1 MAKAPKTFTIQG
13 TLNPGS
19 SAQGLSVSAIS
30 STGKTLDSE
39 TINGTDSFELS
50 FKTKK
55 ALKQARKGNI
65 SLVVDDLNGD
75 AANLI
80 FEDASGDLS
89 PDSQSSSHTIKA
101 KRGSASINLNLE
113 STTVGPEI
121 TPPAVEANRI
131 TLTTFEDIYSNALGG
146 QVIGGTFTP
155 NNERFTAGQ
164 DVVTAAAGTL
174 GQNDN
179 LNDAT
184 TGDNDQLRV
193 TTTANNTLQAAV
205 AGVSTVVGL
214 ENLIVSATNDAS
226 AEADLSKFSGLS
238 SVLAEGSFSNRL
250 ELKNYL
256 SSGATT
262 FDFSGVNTGGVNI
275 SNANRGT
282 DTASPLTLIGSRAE
296 DILEANVGPATLRG
310 GLGDDVIRGSQVSG
324 VYVDGGQNTD
334 NITLFDN
341 NAKDTVSLRTITT
354 FNDRDNITNFAGA
367 QNNANYDVLEFDAI
381 TFTNYTAGTDVQ
393 VVNAAQAAA
402 AASAGAGQNMLV
414 VDTFANIRGLNASA
428 QGTSWIAYAN
438 DTERAYYSANG
449 DFSQEFQN
457 IAFLNGL
464 ANNLTAENIAI
475 V

>member
-113 STTVGPEI
+113 STTVGLEI
-121 TPPAVEANRI
+121 TPPAAEANRI
-131 TLTTFEDIYSNALGG
+131 SLTTFEDVYSNALGG

-193 TTTANNTLQAAV
+193 TTTAGNTLQAAV
-205 AGVSTVVGL
+205 AGVSSVVGL

-226 AEADLSKFSGLS
+226 TEADLSKFSGLS
-238 SVLAEGSFSNRL
+238 SVQAEGSFSNRL

-310 GLGDDVIRGSQVSG
+310 GLGDDTIRGSQVNG
-324 VYVDGGQNTD
+324 VYANGGQGVDAITLLDNNIRDTIALQ
-334 NITLFDN
+334 NITSFD
-341 NAKDTVSLRTITT
+341 
-354 FNDRDNITNFAGA
+354 DRDNVTNFAGA
-367 QNNANYDVLEFDAI
+367 LNNANFDLLEFNAS
-381 TFTNYTAGTDVQ
+381 TYTNYAAGSPVQ

-402 AASAGAGQNMLV
+402 AAAAGAGQNMFV
-414 VDTFANIRGLNASA
+414 VDTLAEIFQLNASN
-428 QGTSWIAYAN
+428 QGTSWLAYAN
-438 DTERAYYSANG
+438 DFDRIYYSANG
-449 DFSQEFQN
+449 DFSSNQQF
-457 IAFLNGL
+457 IATLIDVD
-464 ANNLTAENIAI
+464 NNLTAQNISI